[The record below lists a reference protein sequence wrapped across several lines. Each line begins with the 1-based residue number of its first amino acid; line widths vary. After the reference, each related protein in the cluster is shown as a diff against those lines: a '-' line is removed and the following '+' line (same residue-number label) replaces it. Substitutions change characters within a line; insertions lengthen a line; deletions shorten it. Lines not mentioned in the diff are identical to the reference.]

1 MKYKQGNHQKKAM
14 KLKAG
19 SLKRSTK
26 FIARLI
32 KKKRER
38 TQINKILKMDK
49 FIEKYNLPRL
59 KQDEIEKMNAPI
71 TGTEIETVI

>member
-26 FIARLI
+26 LI
-32 KKKRER
+32 DFQPDSYRRKKMYRAH
-38 TQINKILKMDK
+38 INRIR
-49 FIEKYNLPRL
+49 N
-59 KQDEIEKMNAPI
+59 
-71 TGTEIETVI
+71 